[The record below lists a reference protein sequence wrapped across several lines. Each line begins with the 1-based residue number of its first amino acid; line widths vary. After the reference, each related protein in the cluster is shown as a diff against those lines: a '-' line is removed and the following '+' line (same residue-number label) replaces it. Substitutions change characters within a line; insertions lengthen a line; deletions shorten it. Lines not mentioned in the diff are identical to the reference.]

1 MFYNNIINKILSQ
14 TASNKKPEIVNQ
26 IPIETT
32 DKKYKIQF
40 LMSDNQINKDKGPTK
55 DLCRLYFL
63 RAKKKARRKKEP
75 EMNREILATLKPPK
89 SLKLKSN
96 NANNSG

>member
-1 MFYNNIINKILSQ
+1 MLNVKIFSLY
-14 TASNKKPEIVNQ
+14 PELF
-26 IPIETT
+26 P
-32 DKKYKIQF
+32 
-40 LMSDNQINKDKGPTK
+40 GPL
-55 DLCRLYFL
+55 DIGIY
-63 RAKKKARRKKEP
+63 KKARRKKEP